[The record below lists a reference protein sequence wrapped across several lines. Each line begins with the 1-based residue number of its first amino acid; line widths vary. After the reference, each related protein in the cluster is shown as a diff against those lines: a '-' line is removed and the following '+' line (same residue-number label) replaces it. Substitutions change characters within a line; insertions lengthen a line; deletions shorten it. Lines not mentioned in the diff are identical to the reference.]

1 MSAELKTSGAQKD
14 ELLVVTTVRLKA
26 RTRGR
31 TKRKWARWA
40 VGAVLLVG
48 AAGAATWYGRRAWKD
63 ITRVKVEVIPT
74 AAVQR
79 GNVTLEVTA
88 RGELRGGSPEML
100 IAPMTGGLDMHL
112 TSMKE
117 SGEPVKTGDVVA
129 EFDTTEQE
137 YKLREAEAD
146 LAETEQKLIQAKA
159 QRDAQEEEDKYALL
173 KAASDVTL
181 AELEVRK
188 NPLLPALTARQ
199 NTLALEAA
207 KDHSTQLQHNLANRK
222 ATNEAG
228 IAIQEAA
235 QGKAQSQAT
244 TARRNIEAMTLKAH
258 RDGYFS
264 IRQNT
269 NQNMM
274 FFGMTLPYFQVG
286 DAVRP
291 GMAVAEIPDLKNW
304 EVAANI
310 SELDRGHI
318 SVGQR
323 TGVRIVAV
331 PGRVYNARVK
341 DMGGTTGSPWDRHFE
356 CKIAIEDPS
365 VELRPGMSSNIII
378 TTDEMKGVLSLPAQ
392 ALFESDGKTFVYVQ
406 TPNGFVTKDVTLVR
420 RNELRVVLTGVNEG
434 QVVAL
439 ANPTE
444 TAKKKAAGGAMQ
456 SLPK

>member
-1 MSAELKTSGAQKD
+1 MSSTAQVGVSLGARQRIRSK
-14 ELLVVTTVRLKA
+14 
-26 RTRGR
+26 
-31 TKRKWARWA
+31 TKRKVIRWA
-40 VGAVLLVG
+40 VISVLLLSLVG
-48 AAGAATWYGRRAWKD
+48 VTAWYARRAWRD
-63 ITRVKVEVIPT
+63 LTRVKVEVIPT
-74 AAVQR
+74 STVQR
-79 GNVTLEVTA
+79 GDVTLEVTA
-88 RGELRGGSPEML
+88 RGDLRGGNPEML

-117 SGEPVKTGDVVA
+117 SGEPVKTGDIVA

-159 QRDAQEEEDKYALL
+159 MKEAQEEEDKYALL

-181 AELEVRK
+181 AELDVRK
-188 NPLLPALTARQ
+188 NPLLPTLTARQ
-199 NTLALEAA
+199 NTLALDAA
-207 KDHSTQLQHNLANRK
+207 KDHLTQLQHNLANRK

-235 QGKAQSQAT
+235 KGKADSQAT

-264 IRQNT
+264 IRQNS

-286 DAVRP
+286 DTVRP
-291 GMAVAEIPDLKNW
+291 GMAVAEIPDLKDW
-304 EVAANI
+304 EVGANI

-331 PGRVYNARVK
+331 PGRQYKGRVK
-341 DMGGTTGSPWDRHFE
+341 EMGGTSGSPWDRHFV

-365 VELRPGMSSNIII
+365 VELRPGMSSNIVI

-392 ALFESDGKTFVYVQ
+392 ALFESDGKTFVYLHS
-406 TPNGFVTKDVTLVR
+406 PGGFIAKDVTLVR
-420 RNELRVVLTGVNEG
+420 RNELRVVLTGVSEG

-456 SLPK
+456 ALPK